1 MTLEILFL
9 TTVNFLDLLN
19 NRSCLFWV
27 NRISLEQAQLSVL
40 ELLAKLTFLVFDF
53 NWVFVMV
60 RVGGGWRKRIALH
73 APERREIL
81 WIALWILAL
90 GSRLW
95 LNGHSLILT
104 LLFENVCLR
113 LLVEKPTDNLL
124 F

>member
-9 TTVNFLDLLN
+9 TTINILDLLN
-19 NRSCLFWV
+19 NRSRLFWV

-53 NWVFVMV
+53 NWVFEMF